1 MAPEL
6 MEVRRVRDGVVV
18 DHLPVGTA
26 LEVLRLLKLGEGAR
40 VVVLMNVES
49 SKLGRKDVVKVEG
62 RRLSSD
68 ELVAIS
74 LLAPGATVNT
84 VEDYRVVSKVKATPP
99 EEVRGILRCPNPTCI
114 TNQEREPVTTVF
126 RRKSEEPLSYYCTYC
141 GTTLSGSELA
151 RSIRV

>member
-1 MAPEL
+1 MAAEL
-6 MEVRRVRDGVVV
+6 MEVRRVRDGVIV
-18 DHLPVGTA
+18 DHLPAGTA

-62 RRLSSD
+62 RRLSDD
-68 ELVAIS
+68 ELVALS

-99 EEVRGILRCPNPTCI
+99 EEVRGVLKCPNPTCI
-114 TNQEREPVTTVF
+114 TNQEREPVTAVF
-126 RRKSEEPLSYYCTYC
+126 RRKSERPLSYYCTYC
-141 GTTLSGSELA
+141 GTVLSGPELA
-151 RSIRV
+151 RNIRV